1 MLRTGFLYL
10 LPCLLMLAGCTGFSE
25 SAKFGLNEGYYK
37 EKGKGSDR
45 LVYIYASEDTLVA
58 YPAQRKE
65 NRLLVDTSAAVSL
78 AFPAVE
84 QGRGLAPQTYH
95 EYSFD
100 LDVLAIP
107 FKYRPVSEGH
117 PRQLGT
123 QFSGALYAGYRT
135 DRYRIRYQ
143 PTPLGLAQRRI
154 THYGYS
160 IGLFSGIGAEPINP
174 WVTLDRYA
182 GEYDGVVWM
191 NGIAAIVGVNS
202 FTFGLAIGA
211 DWLLDRNRSIWIYQT
226 KPWLGLAVGLNLN

>member
-1 MLRTGFLYL
+1 MQRTGILYL
-10 LPCLLMLAGCTGFSE
+10 LLGLLMLGGCAGFSE
-25 SAKFGLNEGYYK
+25 SAKFGLNEGFYK
-37 EKGKGSDR
+37 EKRRDSNR

-58 YPAQRKE
+58 FPAQRKDAS
-65 NRLLVDTSAAVSL
+65 LLVDTSAALSL

-84 QGRGLAPQTYH
+84 QGSGPAPQTYH

-107 FKYRPVSEGH
+107 FKYRPSQQGH

-160 IGLFSGIGAEPINP
+160 IGFFSGVGAEPINP

-191 NGIAAIVGVNS
+191 NGIAAIAGINQ
-202 FTFGLAIGA
+202 FTFGLAAGV
-211 DWLLDRNRSIWIYQT
+211 DYLLDRNRRIWIYQT